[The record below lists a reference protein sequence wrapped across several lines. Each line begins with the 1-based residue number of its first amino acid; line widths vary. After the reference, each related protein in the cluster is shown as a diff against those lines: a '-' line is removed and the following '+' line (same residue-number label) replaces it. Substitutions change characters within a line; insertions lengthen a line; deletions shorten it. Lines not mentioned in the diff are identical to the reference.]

1 MSYKRDMEDFLLY
14 CELTKQYSF
23 NTTRNYR
30 ATMERFEKFLATL
43 NIMRTN
49 EIDLD
54 TINKYRLHLNK
65 QESIRGDKISL
76 KTQAYQIVV
85 LRSFLKFLIKNG
97 ALVLSPDRLELPKT
111 RMRKIEFLS
120 EIEVQKLVNV
130 IVQDSHK
137 VADVQ
142 KKRNQAIVLTLF
154 GSGLRL
160 SELLGLRKAQIP
172 KLEEFNPE
180 QVTKEEGEVKVG
192 EANREMQEKAD
203 DQNLQNTDSKLS
215 LPDVNFSSSLTS
227 DSINDP
233 ETLTNSESNG
243 KNNSKVS
250 SNKNLA
256 NSGVNQ
262 SSQIKDHLS
271 LLDQLDQ
278 QNVDEY
284 GVPQENLPRQER
296 ISENQLLIQGKGGKV
311 RSAFLAPAAIEAIN
325 QYLHLRGNDENPWL
339 FISFSKNRTKDL
351 KKQKPLTSRM
361 VQMMLQSYANRLG
374 IYKHITP
381 HTLRHSFATKILT
394 EGGDLRSVQTLLGHS
409 NISTTQIYTHVSDWQ
424 IRDLHQKIFSK
435 KDQDKTSL

>member
-1 MSYKRDMEDFLLY
+1 MSFKRDMEDFLLY
-14 CELTKQYSF
+14 CELTKQYSL
-23 NTTRNYR
+23 NTVRNYR
-30 ATMERFEKFLATL
+30 ATMERFEKFLDKTG
-43 NIMRTN
+43 IVRTN
-49 EIDLD
+49 QIDMD
-54 TINKYRLHLNK
+54 TVNRYRVFLNK

-120 EIEVQKLVNV
+120 DAEVQKLVQV
-130 IVQDSHK
+130 IIQDSHK

-160 SELLGLRKAQIP
+160 SELLSLKKAQIP
-172 KLEEFNPE
+172 TDYSKRAEDSLAIESSDL
-180 QVTKEEGEVKVG
+180 Q
-192 EANREMQEKAD
+192 
-203 DQNLQNTDSKLS
+203 DQNNLENEET
-215 LPDVNFSSSLTS
+215 
-227 DSINDP
+227 IP
-233 ETLTNSESNG
+233 E
-243 KNNSKVS
+243 
-250 SNKNLA
+250 
-256 NSGVNQ
+256 
-262 SSQIKDHLS
+262 
-271 LLDQLDQ
+271 
-278 QNVDEY
+278 
-284 GVPQENLPRQER
+284 ENLSKNDR

-311 RSAFLAPAAIEAIN
+311 RSAFLAPVAVEAIHE
-325 QYLHLRGNDENPWL
+325 YLHLRGNDENPWL

-424 IRDLHQKIFSK
+424 IRDLHQKVFSK
-435 KDQDKTSL
+435 KEDGKKEL

>member
-43 NIMRTN
+43 NIVRTN

-120 EIEVQKLVNV
+120 ESEVQKLVNV

-180 QVTKEEGEVKVG
+180 QEMKEADEVTIGETQDQVG
-192 EANREMQEKAD
+192 
-203 DQNLQNTDSKLS
+203 DQSPQNTDSKIDLS
-215 LPDVNFSSSLTS
+215 AVNLNSRLT
-227 DSINDP
+227 DGSINGFKTSID
-233 ETLTNSESNG
+233 SEND
-243 KNNSKVS
+243 
-250 SNKNLA
+250 NKNDSKASLKQNLA
-256 NSGVNQ
+256 SSGVNQ
-262 SSQIKDHLS
+262 SSQIKDHFS
-271 LLDQLDQ
+271 SLDQLDQ

-339 FISFSKNRTKDL
+339 FISFSKNRPKDL

-409 NISTTQIYTHVSDWQ
+409 NIATTQIYTHVSDWQ

>member
-1 MSYKRDMEDFLLY
+1 MSFQRDMEDFLLY

-23 NTTRNYR
+23 NTIRNYR
-30 ATMERFEKFLATL
+30 ATMERFEKFLDKN
-43 NIMRTN
+43 NIARTN
-49 EIDLD
+49 QIDID
-54 TINKYRLHLNK
+54 TINQYRLFLNK
-65 QESIRGDKISL
+65 QDSIRGDKISL

-120 EIEVQKLVNV
+120 EAEVQKLVKV
-130 IVQDSHK
+130 IIQDTAK

-160 SELLGLRKAQIP
+160 SELLGLKKAQIP
-172 KLEEFNPE
+172 AFLGSSENNIEVEPDLITANNTEADNGISSENLQLATSTLSPEVNKSNSEITNFNS
-180 QVTKEEGEVKVG
+180 EVP
-192 EANREMQEKAD
+192 AYMQEED
-203 DQNLQNTDSKLS
+203 
-215 LPDVNFSSSLTS
+215 LP
-227 DSINDP
+227 
-233 ETLTNSESNG
+233 
-243 KNNSKVS
+243 
-250 SNKNLA
+250 
-256 NSGVNQ
+256 
-262 SSQIKDHLS
+262 
-271 LLDQLDQ
+271 Q
-278 QNVDEY
+278 QNVSRKADMS
-284 GVPQENLPRQER
+284 N
-296 ISENQLLIQGKGGKV
+296 NQLLIQGKGGKV
-311 RSAFLAPAAIEAIN
+311 RSAFLAPAAIQAIH
-325 QYLHLRGNDENPWL
+325 QYLHVRGEDENPWL

-351 KKQKPLTSRM
+351 KKQKPLTPRM

-424 IRDLHQKIFSK
+424 IRDLHSKIFGK
-435 KDQDKTSL
+435 

>member
-1 MSYKRDMEDFLLY
+1 MEDFLLY

-43 NIMRTN
+43 NIVRTN

-120 EIEVQKLVNV
+120 ESEVQKLVNV

-180 QVTKEEGEVKVG
+180 QEMKEADEVTIGETQDQVG
-192 EANREMQEKAD
+192 
-203 DQNLQNTDSKLS
+203 DQSPQNTDSKIDLS
-215 LPDVNFSSSLTS
+215 AVNLNSRLTDGS
-227 DSINDP
+227 TNGFKTSIDSEND
-233 ETLTNSESNG
+233 
-243 KNNSKVS
+243 
-250 SNKNLA
+250 NKNDSKASLKQNLA
-256 NSGVNQ
+256 SSGVNQ

-271 LLDQLDQ
+271 SLDQLDQ

-339 FISFSKNRTKDL
+339 FISFSKNRPKDL

-409 NISTTQIYTHVSDWQ
+409 NIATTQIYTHVSDWQ

>member
-43 NIMRTN
+43 NIVRTN

-120 EIEVQKLVNV
+120 ESEVQKLVNV

-180 QVTKEEGEVKVG
+180 QV
-192 EANREMQEKAD
+192 MQETD
-203 DQNLQNTDSKLS
+203 RVTIGETQDQVGDQSPQNTDSKIDLS
-215 LPDVNFSSSLTS
+215 AVNLNSRLTDGS
-227 DSINDP
+227 TNGFKTSIDSEND
-233 ETLTNSESNG
+233 
-243 KNNSKVS
+243 
-250 SNKNLA
+250 NKNDSKASLKQNLA
-256 NSGVNQ
+256 SSGVNQ

-271 LLDQLDQ
+271 SLDQLDQ

-339 FISFSKNRTKDL
+339 FISFSKNRPKDL

-409 NISTTQIYTHVSDWQ
+409 NIATTQIYTHVSDWQ

>member
-43 NIMRTN
+43 NIVRTN

-120 EIEVQKLVNV
+120 ESEVQKLVNV

-180 QVTKEEGEVKVG
+180 QEMKEADEVTIGETQDQVG
-192 EANREMQEKAD
+192 
-203 DQNLQNTDSKLS
+203 DQSPQNTDSKIDLS
-215 LPDVNFSSSLTS
+215 AVNLNSRLTDGS
-227 DSINDP
+227 TNGFKTSIDSEND
-233 ETLTNSESNG
+233 
-243 KNNSKVS
+243 
-250 SNKNLA
+250 NKNDSKASLKQNLA
-256 NSGVNQ
+256 SSGVNQ

-271 LLDQLDQ
+271 SLDQLDQ

-339 FISFSKNRTKDL
+339 FISFSKNRPKDL

-409 NISTTQIYTHVSDWQ
+409 NIATTQIYTHVSDWQ